1 MGMPWQGHRK
11 LPLRRARARSTRL
24 TSAHARPATNTQALA
39 VDNPNDSSLAQHL
52 RSVQQLLNAGRGA
65 EAEASLAALIAAH
78 PTSAEP
84 ASWAARLASARGS
97 AEEAARILTVALG
110 RLQDDPLLTVDL
122 AVLHADAGRVDEA
135 IAILNEHVG
144 RMPTSVMSWLLMS
157 QLLEDTGK
165 SSDSLIA
172 AFEAV
177 TRAQAAGVWLSPATT
192 PPHLHGF
199 VAHAVSKVRTGRRD
213 IFLNTVAQTLQAH
226 PTASLSRIERA
237 VLGYLGELDVKPKHP
252 RQKALVLY
260 IPDLPD
266 QPFMDPFLHSWTQR
280 LKDAFPAMRR
290 EALSM
295 LARDANFEDFVR
307 LKAGDSMERYLA
319 GRAPAWEALF
329 FYRHGVRYD
338 DTHTLCPETSAVLD
352 SIDLFR
358 VPGQAPEI
366 LFSVL
371 RPGTHILPHHGICNA
386 RSVMHLP
393 LLVPSDCAL
402 NLVDVATR
410 TWTEGEPMLFDDT
423 YLHEAWNRSDS
434 IRMILLMDCWNPHL
448 SLAERE
454 AVVRITQVIGA
465 MDIAFNPKGWI
476 SDQQ

>member
-1 MGMPWQGHRK
+1 
-11 LPLRRARARSTRL
+11 
-24 TSAHARPATNTQALA
+24 
-39 VDNPNDSSLAQHL
+39 VDNPNASTLAQHL
-52 RSVQQLLNAGRGA
+52 RSVQQLLNAGRSA

-97 AEEAARILTVALG
+97 ADEAATILTVALE
-110 RLQDDPLLTVDL
+110 RLPDDPLLTVDL
-122 AVLHADAGRVDEA
+122 AVLQADAGRIDGA
-135 IAILNEHVG
+135 IAMLHEHVG
-144 RMPTSVMSWLLMS
+144 RMPTAVMSWLLMS
-157 QLLEDTGK
+157 QLLEDTGRP
-165 SSDSLIA
+165 SDSLMA

-177 TRAQAAGVWLSPATT
+177 TRAQTDGAWLSPSAT
-192 PPHLHGF
+192 PAHLREF
-199 VAHAVSKVRTGRRD
+199 VAHAISKVRSGRRD
-213 IFLNTVAQTLQAH
+213 IFLDAVTRTSRAH

-266 QPFMDPFLHSWTQR
+266 QPFMDPYLHSWTQR

-307 LKAGDSMERYLA
+307 LREGDTMERYLA

-338 DTHTLCPETSAVLD
+338 ETHALCPETSAVLD
-352 SIDLFR
+352 SIDLFH

-410 TWTEGEPMLFDDT
+410 TWTEGEPLLFDDT

-454 AVVRITQVIGA
+454 AIVRITQVIGA
-465 MDIAFNPKGWI
+465 MDIVFNPNSWT
-476 SDQQ
+476 SDHQ